1 MPRQSTIRKS
11 ARGNR
16 RCLTSSAR
24 HRELIRSGFWRS
36 LWRRRRDSN
45 PRYAFGAYN
54 GLANRRLQ
62 PLGHVSVTQDQR
74 VSMRVGKNK
83 SEIATGLPPHH
94 RVFVSTPSRHANV
107 IAVCPTPDR
116 AFRLRFLRNDECTN
130 ALARRNFNFDVT
142 RGMHWRGQTCSSRQV
157 RNGPRKTS
165 WSAYRSVHIQR
176 RAFYRELYAVASLWA
191 SELLKGCTK
200 RPTDHT
206 IFTEP
211 DCIVMSHCHRRAN
224 VRFRG

>member
-1 MPRQSTIRKS
+1 MLLFRLSGNPRS
-11 ARGNR
+11 
-16 RCLTSSAR
+16 
-24 HRELIRSGFWRS
+24 
-36 LWRRRRDSN
+36 WRRRRDSN
-45 PRYAFGAYN
+45 PRYAFTAYN

-94 RVFVSTPSRHANV
+94 RAFVSTPSRHANV

-116 AFRLRFLRNDECTN
+116 AY
-130 ALARRNFNFDVT
+130 
-142 RGMHWRGQTCSSRQV
+142 
-157 RNGPRKTS
+157 GPRKTS

-176 RAFYRELYAVASLWA
+176 RAFYRELYAVAW
-191 SELLKGCTK
+191 LLGFGVKGCTK

-211 DCIVMSHCHRRAN
+211 DCYEPLPSQSECPLSGVKRTSTEKQKDCALPA
-224 VRFRG
+224 

>member
-1 MPRQSTIRKS
+1 MLAATVHHSKKRPREPTLLNFIRATPRTDS
-11 ARGNR
+11 ER
-16 RCLTSSAR
+16 
-24 HRELIRSGFWRS
+24 IRRS

-94 RVFVSTPSRHANV
+94 RAFVSTPSRHANV
-107 IAVCPTPDR
+107 CPTP
-116 AFRLRFLRNDECTN
+116 
-130 ALARRNFNFDVT
+130 
-142 RGMHWRGQTCSSRQV
+142 
-157 RNGPRKTS
+157 GPRKTS

-211 DCIVMSHCHRRAN
+211 DCYEPLPSQSECPLSGVKRTCLFAMQMSAFDPKRTWPLR
-224 VRFRG
+224 